1 MNLQGVSH
9 PRIGIIGGGPAG
21 SFAALHLIH
30 LSKKRDLAPEILI
43 FEPRDFDKPG
53 PDSCNRCAGILSSRV
68 TRGLNDLGIELP
80 PRIIQSELHSY
91 ALHLDQQV
99 IRVHQPDPSR
109 RIVTIF
115 RSGGPRLLKG
125 KPLASLDG
133 FILSQAVD
141 RGAQHIP
148 HRVVHVRRS
157 HKPVIATA
165 LNEYEVDLLI
175 LATGVNSHAPLSP
188 AFGYRAPK
196 TEIMAQ
202 DEIRR
207 PEGWPVDQVNTYF
220 KSPPGLKFGAIIPK
234 NDYLNISLLGD
245 DMTRDSVQDFIITQ
259 GLRQDLE
266 YTENSSL
273 CGCNPRIAVGPAHG
287 YYGDRWVA
295 VGDAAVSR
303 LYKDGIGSALYTSK
317 KAMQVA
323 LQVGISKSAFG
334 KHYAPYCQRI
344 ARDNRYGKFLFA
356 FWDFMLN
363 KPRMLN
369 AWIRALRAEMDQ
381 SAETQAHI
389 RIVWGMFTGDE
400 PYRDLIRMG
409 LQPAALRGLLFSG
422 Q

>member
-1 MNLQGVSH
+1 MNLQSISH
-9 PRIGIIGGGPAG
+9 PKVGIIGGGPAG
-21 SFAALHLIH
+21 SFAALHLLH
-30 LSKKRDLAPEILI
+30 LGRKQGLAPEVLI

-68 TRGLNDLGIELP
+68 TRGLHDLGIELP
-80 PRIIQSELHSY
+80 QRIIQSELHSY
-91 ALHLDQQV
+91 ALHLDQEV
-99 IRVHQPDPSR
+99 IRVRQPDPSR

-115 RSGGPRLLKG
+115 RCGGPRLLKG

-133 FILSQAVD
+133 YILSQALS
-141 RGAQHIP
+141 RGARRLP
-148 HRVVHVRRS
+148 HRVVNVRHS
-157 HKPVIATA
+157 PKPLIQTA
-165 LNEYEVDLLI
+165 LDEYEVDFLI
-175 LATGVNSHAPLSP
+175 LATGVNSHAPLSSK
-188 AFGYRAPK
+188 FGYRAPE

-207 PEGWPVDQVNTYF
+207 PEGWPTDQVNTYF
-220 KSPPGLKFGAIIPK
+220 RSPPGLKFGAIIPK
-234 NDYLNISLLGD
+234 DDYLNISLLGE

-317 KAMQVA
+317 RAMQVA
-323 LQVGISKSAFG
+323 IEKGISKNAFR
-334 KHYAPYCQRI
+334 KHYAPYCKGI
-344 ARDNRYGKFLFA
+344 ARDNRYGKILFS

-363 KPRMLN
+363 KPHLLN
-369 AWIRALRAEMDQ
+369 AWVSALQAEMDQ

-409 LQPAALRGLLFSG
+409 LQPAALRNLLFPA

>member
-1 MNLQGVSH
+1 MNLKSESH
-9 PRIGIIGGGPAG
+9 PRIGIVGGGPAG
-21 SFAALHLIH
+21 SFAALHLLQVEREGDI
-30 LSKKRDLAPEILI
+30 SPEILI

-80 PRIIQSELHSY
+80 QRIIQSELHSY
-91 ALHLDQQV
+91 ALHLDQRV
-99 IRVHQPDPSR
+99 IRVRQPDPSR

-115 RSGGPRLLKG
+115 RCGGPRLLKG

-133 FILSQAVD
+133 FILCQAVD
-141 RGAQHIP
+141 RGARHIP
-148 HRVVHVRRS
+148 HRVVNVRRAY
-157 HKPVIATA
+157 KPMIETA
-165 LNEYEVDLLI
+165 LNEYEVDFLV

-196 TEIMAQ
+196 TEVMAQ
-202 DEIRR
+202 DEILR
-207 PEGWPVDQVNTYF
+207 PKGWPVDQVNTYF

-234 NDYLNISLLGD
+234 DDYLNISLLGEN
-245 DMTRDSVQDFIITQ
+245 MTRDSIQDFIITQ
-259 GLRQDLE
+259 GLRQGLE
-266 YTENSSL
+266 YTKDSSL

-287 YYGDRWVA
+287 YYGDRWAA

-317 KAMQVA
+317 KAIQVA
-323 LQVGISKSAFG
+323 IEKGISKNAFR
-334 KHYAPYCQRI
+334 KHYAPYCKGI
-344 ARDNRYGKFLFA
+344 ARDNRYGKFLFS

-363 KPRMLN
+363 KPRLLN
-369 AWIRALRAEMDQ
+369 AWVRALQAEMDQ
-381 SAETQAHI
+381 SAKTQAHI

-409 LQPAALRGLLFSG
+409 LQPAALSGLLLPA